1 MLLHKP
7 DSFLTFPRRISRLD
21 SSKSRYDRVDRFRR
35 KLAFG
40 GIMHKMYMK
49 LILMT
54 GLALFMTA
62 CAGNSSKE
70 KLAYVERPA
79 EQIYNNGVDQMDRKD
94 WNRAKL
100 FFQEVE
106 RQHPFSKWA
115 RRSMLM
121 AAYANYRSADY
132 EDAVATSQ
140 RFISLHPGNESTPYA
155 YYLIAMSYYDQ
166 IYDVG
171 RDQATTV
178 SAEAALQQVVRRY
191 PDSDYARDARLKLE
205 LTHDHL
211 AGKEM
216 SIGRFYLKDNQ
227 QLAAIGRFKNVVK
240 NYETTSHTEEALHR
254 LVESYLSLGIIG
266 EAKLVGA
273 VLGHNYP
280 SSEWYEDTYDLL
292 AEYGVD
298 VGAEVSKP
306 RRNGYWRRLR
316 ERLF

>member
-1 MLLHKP
+1 MRATSLLTTTLLLGTM
-7 DSFLTFPRRISRLD
+7 FFMAAC
-21 SSKSRYDRVDRFRR
+21 SS
-35 KLAFG
+35 LG
-40 GIMHKMYMK
+40 GDK
-49 LILMT
+49 
-54 GLALFMTA
+54 
-62 CAGNSSKE
+62 KE
-70 KLAYVERPA
+70 KLAYIERPA
-79 EQIYNNGVDQMDRKD
+79 ELIYNEGFERMEKRDFD
-94 WNRAKL
+94 RAKL

-115 RRSMLM
+115 RRAMLM
-121 AAYANYRSADY
+121 TAFANYSSADY
-132 EDAVATSQ
+132 DEAVATAQ

-178 SAEAALQQVVRRY
+178 NAEASLQQVVRRY

-216 SIGRFYLKDNQ
+216 AIGRFYQKENQ

-240 NYETTSHTEEALHR
+240 NYETTSQTEEALHR
-254 LVESYLSLGIIG
+254 LVESYVSLGIIQ
-266 EAKLVGA
+266 EAKLVGS

-280 SSEWYEDTYDLL
+280 SSEWYEDSYDLL
-292 AEYGVD
+292 AEYGVNLND
-298 VGAEVSKP
+298 EVAKP
-306 RRNGYWRRLR
+306 RGRGYWNRLK